1 MGMTKSQVL
10 KEVLN
15 HIEIREGVGKILRSM
30 FWTIGLEMG
39 YRNSVS
45 LI

>member
-15 HIEIREGVGKILRSM
+15 HIEIREGVLKDFKVHVLDNGVGD
-30 FWTIGLEMG
+30 GL
-39 YRNSVS
+39 
-45 LI
+45 